1 MVVTLCSHSCEISW
15 QNQLL
20 APINCSGL
28 TLIAFLSAE
37 EEMFAASCL
46 PSDTWEQTSPGPS
59 HGSHAPSSLVSQL
72 CSCRDLC

>member
-1 MVVTLCSHSCEISW
+1 MVVLLCSHSREISW

-37 EEMFAASCL
+37 EEMFPASCL
-46 PSDTWEQTSPGPS
+46 QPDTPQQTSPRS
-59 HGSHAPSSLVSQL
+59 VTHSALSCLSYLVSQL
-72 CSCRDLC
+72 